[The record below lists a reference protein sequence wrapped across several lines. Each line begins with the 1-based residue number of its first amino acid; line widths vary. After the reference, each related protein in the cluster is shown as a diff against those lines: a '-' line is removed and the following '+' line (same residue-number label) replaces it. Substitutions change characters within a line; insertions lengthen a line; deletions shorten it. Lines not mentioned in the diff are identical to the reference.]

1 MMGKLLKFELRKVF
15 RGKSIYICTAVSVF
29 LVLIVALTSKFLSSE
44 TNVTLTTGALM
55 KSCLGDMNVVLLSA
69 IFTTVYVCEDFSLG
83 TIKNIYGKGYTR
95 NQLYFSKYIVS
106 LISTLIMSAACLL
119 ICYLFGVIF
128 TNHDASLGKDVIISI
143 LLQLFLMLS
152 YTSLYYFVSMSI
164 GKLGICLAIN
174 IIAPTFLSL
183 FLTLIDSLTKWEKF
197 HFSDYW
203 LTNMLSAIKVSEVQN
218 KYLWI
223 ASIGGLIYIAITV
236 VAGFFIN
243 RKREIK

>member
-1 MMGKLLKFELRKVF
+1 MGKLLKFELRKIF

-29 LVLIVALTSKFLSSE
+29 LVLIVALTSKLLTSE
-44 TNVTLTTGALM
+44 TGVTLTASSLL

-69 IFTTVYVCEDFSLG
+69 IFTTVYICEDFSLG

-95 NQLYFSKYIVS
+95 NQVYFSKYIVC
-106 LISTLIMSAACLL
+106 LISTLIMSILCLL
-119 ICYLFGVIF
+119 VSYLYGVIF
-128 TNHDASLGKDVIISI
+128 CTRDAISKDVILSVV
-143 LLQLFLMLS
+143 LQLLLMIS
-152 YTSLYYFVSMSI
+152 FVSMYYFVSMSI

-183 FLTLIDSLTKWEKF
+183 FLTLIDGLTKWEKF
-197 HFSDYW
+197 HFTDYW
-203 LTNMLSAIKVSEVQN
+203 LTNMLTAIKVSEVQS

-223 ASIGGLIYIAITV
+223 AFGGGLIYIAIFL

-243 RKREIK
+243 RRREIK

>member
-1 MMGKLLKFELRKVF
+1 MMGKLLKFELRKIF
-15 RGKSIYICTAVSVF
+15 RGKILYICTAVSVL
-29 LVLIVALTSKFLSSE
+29 LVLIVALTSKFLASE
-44 TNVTLTTGALM
+44 TEVTLTTASLLKG
-55 KSCLGDMNVVLLSA
+55 CLSDMNVLLLSA
-69 IFTTVYVCEDFSLG
+69 IFISVYICEDFSLG

-106 LISTLIMSAACLL
+106 LISTLIMSVACLV

-128 TNHDASLGKDVIISI
+128 CHDATIGKNVIISL
-143 LLQLFLMLS
+143 LLQLLLVIS
-152 YTSLYYFVSMSI
+152 YSSLYYFVSMSI

-183 FLTLIDSLTKWEKF
+183 FLTLIDGLTKWEKF
-197 HFSDYW
+197 HFTDYW
-203 LTNMLSAIKVSEVQN
+203 LTNMFSAIKVSDVQS

-223 ASIGGLIYIAITV
+223 AFIGGLIYIAITV

-243 RKREIK
+243 RRREVK